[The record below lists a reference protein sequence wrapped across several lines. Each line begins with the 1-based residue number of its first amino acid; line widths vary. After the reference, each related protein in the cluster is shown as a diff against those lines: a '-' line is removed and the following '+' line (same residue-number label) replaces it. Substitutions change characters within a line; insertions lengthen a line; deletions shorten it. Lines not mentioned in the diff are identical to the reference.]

1 MLEAVHGPACFSRGA
16 GAALGNPVS
25 DIAVRAILMPCTLMF
40 AKDICAD
47 ACCIVS
53 IWDLAV
59 MAPCQRGKMNSIK
72 VQLVLCTGSSTVEET
87 SPGILPLS

>member
-1 MLEAVHGPACFSRGA
+1 MGPAQRQSSHQAHVGLLDAQLELQGMLEAVHGPACVSSGA

-47 ACCIVS
+47 ACCIVP
-53 IWDLAV
+53 I
-59 MAPCQRGKMNSIK
+59 
-72 VQLVLCTGSSTVEET
+72 
-87 SPGILPLS
+87 